1 MITEKEKAIA
11 VLKIRG
17 MDISGRVEELRRAA
31 DKLDGVHRVDI
42 NYISE
47 TATIEYDADR
57 LTLAQVAEPIRG
69 FGSRGH
75 VRTST
80 YTQGRREKKRSAGIR
95 AGEGDTAEHREADS
109 GNSLSQ
115 MEE

>member
-47 TATIEYDADR
+47 TATVEYDANR
-57 LTLAQVAEPIRG
+57 LTLAQVAEPIKG
-69 FGSRGH
+69 FKSRGP
-75 VRTST
+75 VKTST
-80 YTQGRREKKRSAGIR
+80 YIQGKREK
-95 AGEGDTAEHREADS
+95 GEISRNSRRRGRYS
-109 GNSLSQ
+109 GTQRGRLG
-115 MEE
+115 E